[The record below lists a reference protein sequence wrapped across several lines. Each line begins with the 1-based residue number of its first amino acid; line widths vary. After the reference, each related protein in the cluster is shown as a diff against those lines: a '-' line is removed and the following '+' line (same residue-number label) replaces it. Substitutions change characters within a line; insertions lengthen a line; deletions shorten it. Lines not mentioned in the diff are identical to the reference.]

1 MALLAI
7 VGDIHG
13 AINAMYEYLK
23 KWEKRTG
30 AKIDAVIHVGDFG
43 GDMMLPPKDSHELER
58 YSDFP
63 FYWTGERVAP
73 IPTYVNPGNHE
84 ETEVIKWWSQQPKR
98 MLNLHLMPD
107 GEITEVCGKRV
118 GAVWG
123 NFSYKSWLNPERILT
138 ARLNHPR
145 SPKARHIMRAS
156 VEKLQ
161 QAGEFD
167 ILITHDAPSRL
178 MKRMG
183 TMDESIARALGLDD
197 DEYRH
202 SQGCIGFNELYKT
215 GKPKYHFFGHFHT
228 YYVCQKA
235 DPLVICLHCFNYDQA
250 QSVWFLETDDGKGL
264 IPTESARQVEPPA
277 QQVGMGHSG

>member
-1 MALLAI
+1 MALIAV

-13 AINAMYEYLK
+13 AINDMYKYLLS
-23 KWEKRTG
+23 WQNRTEK
-30 AKIDAVIHVGDFG
+30 KIDAVIHVGDFG
-43 GDMMLPPKDSHELER
+43 GDIMLAPQDEPQYFH
-58 YSDFP
+58 SDFKY
-63 FYWTGERVAP
+63 YWTGEKVAP
-73 IPTYVNPGNHE
+73 IQTYVNPGNHE
-84 ETEVIKWWSQQPKR
+84 ETEVIKWWSQQPNR

-107 GEITEVCGKRV
+107 GEITEICGKRV
-118 GAVWG
+118 GAIWG

>member
-1 MALLAI
+1 MLIAV

-13 AINAMYEYLK
+13 TINAMYEYLK
-23 KWEKRTG
+23 KWQGRTG
-30 AKIDAVIHVGDFG
+30 AKIDAVLHVGDFG
-43 GDMMLPPKDSHELER
+43 GDSMLPSKDTHPSER

-84 ETEVIKWWSQQPKR
+84 ETEVIKWWSQQPNR
-98 MLNLHLMPD
+98 MLNLHLLPD
-107 GEITEVCGKRV
+107 GGITEVCGKRV

-145 SPKARHIMRAS
+145 SPKARHILRES

-161 QAGEFD
+161 RAGEFD

-183 TMDESIARALGLDD
+183 TMDESIARALGLDE
-197 DEYRH
+197 DEHRH

-235 DPLVICLHCFNYDQA
+235 NPLVICLHCFNYDQA

-264 IPTESARQVEPPA
+264 VPTETPRPAEPPT
-277 QQVGMGHSG
+277 Q